1 MIFEKKK
8 DFNSLIK
15 LFRLDGQQHMT
26 LFFNTKFQFGLA
38 DFLVIT
44 TMSELQTFYQPHHV
58 IRHPTSLYLDPTLIQ
73 RRVLDDQV
81 ELWWFRDPRRSLLCY
96 CASVALILGLGLG
109 GVGLLSTTTSLSG
122 EWRLGVG
129 TTLCLLALAVLLKQL
144 LSSAIQDMNCV
155 RSRRRI
161 EQMKSG
167 GRADP
172 ALILAVGM
180 ALMLSGTVLIFVAMT
195 GSRGHDRKEML
206 ASSLMLMAA
215 GAGMALAVVG
225 FSVLVYLK
233 KRREQRR
240 RMMIRM
246 NRARGL
252 GGRAVRVFSV
262 SGGQMSQTRI
272 DTSSSRTSLI

>member
-1 MIFEKKK
+1 
-8 DFNSLIK
+8 
-15 LFRLDGQQHMT
+15 
-26 LFFNTKFQFGLA
+26 
-38 DFLVIT
+38 
-44 TMSELQTFYQPHHV
+44 MSELQTFYQPHHV
-58 IRHPTSLYLDPTLIQ
+58 IRHPTGLYLDPTLIQ

-155 RSRRRI
+155 RSWRRI

-172 ALILAVGM
+172 ALILAVGV
-180 ALMLSGTVLIFVAMT
+180 ALMLCGTVLIFVAT
-195 GSRGHDRKEML
+195 TSSRGHDRKDML

-225 FSVLVYLK
+225 YSVLVYLK

-246 NRARGL
+246 NRARRL

-262 SGGQMSQTRI
+262 SGGQMSQARR